1 MKRNPI
7 FNSTIN
13 RLTFDKV
20 NLPTAVWGDK
30 DAAVLK
36 LLDWLEAARKVV
48 ISPYSNPNFSYVGM
62 MLPVLEMYDGR
73 RYIRVDKVH
82 SDRRSVYAFIDK
94 TNGDILRAAGYK
106 KPAKHARGN
115 IFDQWNGTSMIEPY
129 GIMYLQ

>member
-1 MKRNPI
+1 MNKNPI

-13 RLTFDKV
+13 RLTFDRV

-73 RYIRVDKVH
+73 RYIRVDKV
-82 SDRRSVYAFIDK
+82 Y
-94 TNGDILRAAGYK
+94 Y
-106 KPAKHARGN
+106 
-115 IFDQWNGTSMIEPY
+115 
-129 GIMYLQ
+129 